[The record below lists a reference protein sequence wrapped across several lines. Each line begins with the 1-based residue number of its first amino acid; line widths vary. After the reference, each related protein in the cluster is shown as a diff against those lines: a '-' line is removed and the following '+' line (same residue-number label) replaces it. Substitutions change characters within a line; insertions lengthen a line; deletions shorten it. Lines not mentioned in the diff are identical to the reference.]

1 MDATRL
7 YLADCVGV
15 IVLPISRI
23 IISSAYKELRTSNVC
38 QPRTCESQDIH
49 VRGTG
54 DVSIKLQLSLCVII
68 WRHRGKLLHV

>member
-23 IISSAYKELRTSNVC
+23 IIASAHKELTRVYTALKSN
-38 QPRTCESQDIH
+38 PDRI
-49 VRGTG
+49 
-54 DVSIKLQLSLCVII
+54 
-68 WRHRGKLLHV
+68 

>member
-23 IISSAYKELRTSNVC
+23 IIASYYCSCYVFCEINLFVVTWFARVSHGNMVC
-38 QPRTCESQDIH
+38 ARAR
-49 VRGTG
+49 VA
-54 DVSIKLQLSLCVII
+54 
-68 WRHRGKLLHV
+68 WLHGLPI

>member
-23 IISSAYKELRTSNVC
+23 IIASTYKELRYYINYSVVTVAGIWDLTS
-38 QPRTCESQDIH
+38 
-49 VRGTG
+49 
-54 DVSIKLQLSLCVII
+54 KL
-68 WRHRGKLLHV
+68 

>member
-23 IISSAYKELRTSNVC
+23 IIASVYKELIRTLETKAFLLSDKV
-38 QPRTCESQDIH
+38 ELSSQTLEIR
-49 VRGTG
+49 VYIRG
-54 DVSIKLQLSLCVII
+54 I
-68 WRHRGKLLHV
+68 